1 MDFEFGD
8 DMVAIRMEAKAF
20 LDEHLDDELHERM
33 ERTGTHHDPEFSR
46 ALGAR
51 GWIASGW
58 PVSDGGGGRS
68 WLEQLV
74 INEEFSRAQAPMG
87 AILTTM
93 LVANTLRVWGTPEQK
108 SEVLPGV
115 LRGEVQ
121 ICLGYSE
128 ADGGS
133 DVAAARTRAVRDGDE
148 WVINGEKMFTSLA
161 QVADYVFIV
170 TRTNVEVKKHRG
182 LTMFLVPM
190 TTPGI
195 TIAEVKT
202 LGGVRTN
209 ITSYQDVRVPDGRRV
224 GDVDGG
230 WAVLSSALEFEH
242 SGSYAPEI
250 DRVLNVAVREAS
262 RRDGDGSRRIDDPAV
277 RAALAR
283 IAIDIEVSRLLGLN
297 TGWMYS
303 VGQNPVAEGSMA
315 KVFSSEAFARACASL
330 LALFGPDG
338 LEQGHG
344 LSDSGT
350 GVIEHAFRHSQ
361 VTRIYAGTSEIHRS
375 IVAERG
381 LGLPRTRSAG

>member
-1 MDFEFGD
+1 
-8 DMVAIRMEAKAF
+8 
-20 LDEHLDDELHERM
+20 
-33 ERTGTHHDPEFSR
+33 
-46 ALGAR
+46 
-51 GWIASGW
+51 
-58 PVSDGGGGRS
+58 
-68 WLEQLV
+68 
-74 INEEFSRAQAPMG
+74 
-87 AILTTM
+87 
-93 LVANTLRVWGTPEQK
+93 
-108 SEVLPGV
+108 
-115 LRGEVQ
+115 
-121 ICLGYSE
+121 
-128 ADGGS
+128 
-133 DVAAARTRAVRDGDE
+133 
-148 WVINGEKMFTSLA
+148 
-161 QVADYVFIV
+161 
-170 TRTNVEVKKHRG
+170 
-182 LTMFLVPM
+182 
-190 TTPGI
+190 
-195 TIAEVKT
+195 
-202 LGGVRTN
+202 
-209 ITSYQDVRVPDGRRV
+209 V

-250 DRVLNVAVREAS
+250 DRILNVAVHEAS
-262 RRDGDGSRRIDDPAV
+262 RRDGDGSRQIDDPPV

-344 LSDSGT
+344 LGDSGT

-381 LGLPRTRSAG
+381 LGLPRTRSAD